1 MNVRSNNQTNRTRGF
16 TLIELLVAMTIMVL
30 LTVITVAAL
39 DSVRDSDKERA
50 ASRSVQAMLEG
61 ARVRAIYEKQAVGV
75 RFLRDETDDRTSTSM
90 VYVMQPKDFAEGQIR
105 IVDTGGASPRPRQIQ
120 LGTLAPRWQTLHNR
134 KLLLDGARIKL
145 ESVWYTIVEDP
156 AVPNSW
162 RLTKDFL
169 GALTTDFRYVLKL
182 YPTIKPNET
191 PVELP
196 ANVAVNLHY
205 RDSLTYASEVPS
217 SWTKLNSGT
226 PANNSLD
233 ILFSP
238 RGVITGSSRAQ
249 GTFHLVMSN
258 TEDTTVRLPVVAPNW
273 IADTNVVGDTSATP
287 GTWIRPA
294 GANGSYFLATNDGKT
309 GSGAPTWKIEHGA
322 TTDDNGVIWQC
333 HIPGNRYVV
342 SVFTQSG
349 RIATAPINEQTNDAF
364 KYAEL
369 GEDAK

>member
-1 MNVRSNNQTNRTRGF
+1 MNAKTHNQTSRTRGF
-16 TLIELLVAMTIMVL
+16 TLVELLVAMTIMVL

-39 DSVRDSDKERA
+39 DSVRDSDKERG

-61 ARVRAIYEKQAVGV
+61 ARARAIYEKQSVGV

-90 VYVMQPKDFAEGQIR
+90 VYIMQPKDFAEGQIR
-105 IVDTGGASPRPRQIQ
+105 VVDTGGASPRPRQIQ
-120 LGTLAPRWQTLHNR
+120 LGTLAPRWQTLRER

-145 ESVWYTIVEDP
+145 ESVWYTIVES
-156 AVPNSW
+156 PNGSNNW
-162 RLTKDFL
+162 ELTKDFL
-169 GALTTDFRYVLKL
+169 GAIDTDFRYVLKL

-196 ANVAVNLHY
+196 ANVAVNLHFN
-205 RDSLTYASEVPS
+205 ASEVPS
-217 SWTKLNSGT
+217 SWTKLNSSGT
-226 PANNSLD
+226 APANNSLD

-258 TEDTTVRLPVVAPNW
+258 TEDTTVGLPVVASNW
-273 IADTNVVGDTSATP
+273 LASTAASTGD
-287 GTWIRPA
+287 WIRPA
-294 GANGSYFLATNDGKT
+294 GGNGNYYRATSSGTTSGTEPSWPSEDGDT
-309 GSGAPTWKIEHGA
+309 V
-322 TTDDNGVIWQC
+322 TDGGVTWQC

-349 RIATAPINEQTNDAF
+349 RVATAPINEQTNDAF
-364 KYAEL
+364 QYAEL